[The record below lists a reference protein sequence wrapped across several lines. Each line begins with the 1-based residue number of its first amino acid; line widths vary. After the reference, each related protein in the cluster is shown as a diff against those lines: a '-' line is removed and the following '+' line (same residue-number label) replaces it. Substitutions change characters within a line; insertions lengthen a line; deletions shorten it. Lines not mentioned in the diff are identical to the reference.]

1 MTKAVSRQ
9 ITEVQQEVMTLV
21 KNNPL
26 PQSVSFK
33 LGSIYANLEL
43 AKRTATEQE
52 AAYSGIVQMHM
63 AKNPKKVSS
72 VLQNLADII
81 SGNNLCEEEE
91 INNGRT
97 KKNLG

>member
-26 PQSVSFK
+26 PQLVSFK

-52 AAYSGIVQMHM
+52 AAYSGIVQMYM

-72 VLQNLADII
+72 VLQNLTDII

-91 INNGRT
+91 TNNGRAE
-97 KKNLG
+97 KNLG

>member
-9 ITEVQQEVMTLV
+9 ITEVQQEVMALV

-52 AAYSGIVQMHM
+52 AAYSGIVQIYM

-72 VLQNLADII
+72 VLQDLADII

-91 INNGRT
+91 TNNGRAE
-97 KKNLG
+97 KNLG

>member
-21 KNNPL
+21 KNNQL

-33 LGSIYANLEL
+33 LGSIYANLGL

-52 AAYSGIVQMHM
+52 AAYSGIVQMYM

-72 VLQNLADII
+72 VIQDLADII

-91 INNGRT
+91 TSNGRAE
-97 KKNLG
+97 KNLG